1 MLQPRRRS
9 KASTE
14 STLLQMRALQ
24 IEASHPEQKSIIMP
38 PKDPFARRRSS
49 QSSPFKNGDKIRA
62 TGGFGHHGYEPG
74 RLYTVTS
81 VDSNDNTL
89 KAQAA
94 NGQEGGWIKW
104 RDCQKA
110 NDIGWEWLKT
120 VLPAEALDLLAAF
133 DGVEN
138 LSLRED
144 LRNRLVMQIP
154 GLHDKILGALADEEV
169 VGQTPNANGS
179 APAAD
184 SLDDLL
190 EFEDLD

>member
-1 MLQPRRRS
+1 
-9 KASTE
+9 
-14 STLLQMRALQ
+14 
-24 IEASHPEQKSIIMP
+24 MP
-38 PKDPFARRRSS
+38 PKAPFARRRSS
-49 QSSPFKNGDKIRA
+49 QSSLFKNGDKIRA

-74 RLYTVTS
+74 RIYTVTC
-81 VDSNDNTL
+81 VDSNDSTL

-104 RDCQKA
+104 RDCRKA

-120 VLPAEALDLLAAF
+120 ILPAEALDLLAAF

-144 LRNRLVMQIP
+144 LRNRLVIQIP

-169 VGQTPNANGS
+169 GLSTPNADTASS
-179 APAAD
+179 ATDPL
-184 SLDDLL
+184 S
-190 EFEDLD
+190 